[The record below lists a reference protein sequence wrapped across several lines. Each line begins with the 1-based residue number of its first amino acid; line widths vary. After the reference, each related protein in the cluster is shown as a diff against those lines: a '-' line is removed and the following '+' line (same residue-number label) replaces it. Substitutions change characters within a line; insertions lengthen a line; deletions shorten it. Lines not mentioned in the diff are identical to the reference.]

1 MTDIDDD
8 DDELR
13 AWLARQRLSLQIQA
27 ATLGGLD
34 NPVIR
39 SALRTQLQRERERL
53 RYALSG
59 QAHLAAEVAKARK
72 NEERWQALLQKVRED
87 KHGKETADDYQR

>member
-1 MTDIDDD
+1 MSDICDGD
-8 DDELR
+8 LR
-13 AWLARQRLSLQIQA
+13 EWLTGQRQSLQIQV

-34 NPVIR
+34 NPAIR
-39 SALRTQLQRERERL
+39 STLRAQLLRERERL

-87 KHGKETADDYQR
+87 KHRKETADA